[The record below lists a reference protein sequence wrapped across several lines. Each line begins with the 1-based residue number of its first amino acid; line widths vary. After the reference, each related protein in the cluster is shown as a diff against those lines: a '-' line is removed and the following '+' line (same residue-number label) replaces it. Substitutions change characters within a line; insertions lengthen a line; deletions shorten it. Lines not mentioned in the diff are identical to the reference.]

1 MVVSEA
7 IDQDLSR
14 LRERTSNPISAGT
27 HGVLVWGDYGVDRL
41 IDESDFHRLSTR
53 SVALNVKYT

>member
-14 LRERTSNPISAGT
+14 LGERTRNPISAST
-27 HGVLVWGDYGVDRL
+27 YGVLIRGDDGVDRL
-41 IDESDFHRLSTR
+41 IDESNFHRGR
-53 SVALNVKYT
+53 RVP